1 VRVPNRY
8 FGIVDSQCG
17 SRRAVNV
24 LTLTYLGVGSIFA
37 KRNFQSNSLIE
48 AWSAG
53 PDKLSQPDDT
63 LQIDFCA
70 TGPLALRQLKDDPG
84 FAPVL
89 P

>member
-1 VRVPNRY
+1 M
-8 FGIVDSQCG
+8 
-17 SRRAVNV
+17 
-24 LTLTYLGVGSIFA
+24 LTLTYLGVGSTLA

-70 TGPLALRQLKDDPG
+70 TGPLALHRLEDEPG
-84 FAPVL
+84 FAPVM

>member
-1 VRVPNRY
+1 M
-8 FGIVDSQCG
+8 
-17 SRRAVNV
+17 
-24 LTLTYLGVGSIFA
+24 LTLTYLGVGSTFA
-37 KRNFQSNSLIE
+37 KRNFQSNALIE
-48 AWSAG
+48 ARSAG